1 MRLAHNTYKKHKS
14 LFFWLLSLFSFIA
27 QGGLAQI
34 RQTEIDVDFRVNK
47 SVIEPTFGENE
58 THLEEIVGFINIINS
73 DPTLSILKLTFCGT
87 ASPEGSSQLNQRLA
101 RNRLKALEKYVR
113 NRVDIPDSLIA
124 YDDSYIPWDRF
135 RKLVEEM
142 DMDID
147 NKQEV
152 LSIIDKERYY
162 TDYHGDTHIDG
173 RVVELMK
180 LDGGAV
186 WKQLFSL
193 FHDLRGAYAV
203 FTTVKTPPDIPI
215 VDLKADVTLQ
225 LDTVHPHVFP
235 VADTREH
242 GYRHLHV
249 STNLPA
255 WGLLISNA
263 TVEFDLAKHW
273 TFALPVYYSALNY
286 FRDNVKY
293 RTLTLQPELRYWLKG
308 CESSFYAGLHF
319 GMSYYNVAFGDLFR
333 YQDHLMKTPSLG
345 GGLSIGYRLPLGK
358 SQHWRLDFAVGAGI
372 YNVHYDRFVNVPNG
386 IFLDS
391 HRMVYKGIDHAD
403 ISLSYMFNLA
413 KRKK

>member
-1 MRLAHNTYKKHKS
+1 MRIKRYYIILI
-14 LFFWLLSLFSFIA
+14 LLLSCVSIA
-27 QGGLAQI
+27 HPQK
-34 RQTEIDVDFRVNK
+34 RQTEIDIDFRVNR
-47 SVIEPTFGENE
+47 SVIEPTFGKNE
-58 THLEEIVGFINIINS
+58 AHLEEIIGFINIINS
-73 DPTLSILKLTFCGT
+73 DPTLSILELTFCGT
-87 ASPEGSSQLNQRLA
+87 ASPEGSSQLNRRLA
-101 RNRLKALEKYVR
+101 SNRLKALEKYVR
-113 NRVDIPDSLIA
+113 SRVDIPDSLIT

-135 RKLVEEM
+135 RKLVEGM
-142 DMDID
+142 DMDIGK
-147 NKQEV
+147 KQEV
-152 LSIIDKERYY
+152 LSIIDKDSYY
-162 TDYHGDTHIDG
+162 VDYHGNSHIDG
-173 RVVELMK
+173 RVVELMR
-180 LDGGAV
+180 LDGGIV

-215 VDLKADVTLQ
+215 MDLKADVTLQ

-293 RTLTLQPELRYWLKG
+293 RTFTLQPELRYWLKG

-386 IFLDS
+386 ILLDS

>member
-1 MRLAHNTYKKHKS
+1 MRFRVYTYTKYRG
-14 LFFWLLSLFSFIA
+14 LFLCVLTIFSICFSDVH
-27 QGGLAQI
+27 AQI
-34 RQTEIDVDFRVNK
+34 RQTEIDVDFRVNR

-58 THLEEIVGFINIINS
+58 THLEEIIGFINIINS
-73 DPTLSILKLTFCGT
+73 DPTLSIIELTFCGT

-113 NRVDIPDSLIA
+113 SRVDIPDSLIA
-124 YDDSYIPWDRF
+124 YEDSYIPWDRF

-142 DMDID
+142 NMDFD

-162 TDYHGDTHIDG
+162 VDYHGNTHIDG
-173 RVVELMK
+173 RVVELME

-186 WKQLFSL
+186 WKQLFSV

-203 FTTVKTPPDIPI
+203 FTTVKTPLDIPI
-215 VDLKADVTLQ
+215 VELKSETLAL

-235 VADTREH
+235 MADIRKHE
-242 GYRHLHV
+242 YRHLHV

-263 TVEFDLAKHW
+263 TVEFDIAKHW
-273 TFALPVYYSALNY
+273 TFALPIYYSALNY
-286 FRDNVKY
+286 FEDNVKY
-293 RTLTLQPELRYWLKG
+293 RTFTLQPELRYWLKG
-308 CESSFYAGLHF
+308 CESSLYAGLHF

-358 SQHWRLDFAVGAGI
+358 SKHWRLDFAVGAGI
-372 YNVHYDRFVNVPNG
+372 YNVHYDRFVNIPNG
-386 IFLDS
+386 ILLDS